1 VTKRIIFLTVSTV
14 YPLMR
19 ADINLTSKP
28 LVILFNGLDKLPDK
42 IMFTDGTTK
51 NK

>member
-1 VTKRIIFLTVSTV
+1 VIKRITFLTVSTV
-14 YPLMR
+14 YPLKR
-19 ADINLTSKP
+19 ADTNLTSKQP
-28 LVILFNGLDKLPDK
+28 VILFNGLDKLPDK